1 MLATKRAATLS
12 PLASGLLLAGT
23 AHAQAA
29 MRFGPQV
36 GFVRATVYN
45 TSATNYSTARAC
57 AA

>member
-1 MLATKRAATLS
+1 MLATKRAATL
-12 PLASGLLLAGT
+12 PLLAGGLLLA
-23 AHAQAA
+23 AQVA